1 MYLLNKNRIRDHE
14 AIARIISPIDYGPY
28 FAGET
33 NALEHLGEKVAY
45 AGEKV
50 GFFYI
55 INHGVPDILIARAF
69 AASRRFFALPLEQK
83 LAIKLNCNY
92 AGYLPID
99 ASVQGGSIVRKALI
113 PNRSESFF
121 VRHDHEACHPDVLAQ
136 ELPCDKNQWPVGMPG
151 LRGDMTAY
159 LTAVEAMCQRML
171 PGFAAAL
178 GMPADFFAPYFADK
192 PHASLRFLH
201 YPSQHSR
208 DDKVFGQGPH
218 TDNCFMTAL
227 ALTDVPGLV
236 VRLPSGEWFLPPVIP
251 GTFLINLGNIIRR
264 WSNDRF
270 LSAPHAVI
278 NTSGT
283 DRYSIAY
290 FHNPNPDRNI
300 ECLSTCVSP
309 DNSAHYSAAVYRDLA
324 T

>member
-1 MYLLNKNRIRDHE
+1 MYLLKRNRIRDHE
-14 AIARIISPIDYGPY
+14 ASARIISSIDYGPY
-28 FAGET
+28 FSGDK
-33 NALEHLGEKVAY
+33 NALEHLGREVAH

-55 INHGVPDILIARAF
+55 LNHGVPDVLIKRAF
-69 AASRRFFALPLEQK
+69 AASRRFFALPLQQK
-83 LAIKLNCNY
+83 LAIKLNCDHV
-92 AGYLPID
+92 GYLPID
-99 ASVQGGSIVRKALI
+99 ASVQGGSIVRKAFI
-113 PNRSESFF
+113 PNCSESFF

-136 ELPCDKNQWPVGMPG
+136 ALPCGKNQWPVGMPD
-151 LRGDMTAY
+151 LRGDMMAY
-159 LTAVEAMCQRML
+159 FTAVEAMCQRML
-171 PGFAAAL
+171 PGFAVAL

-192 PHASLRFLH
+192 RHVSLRFLH

-208 DDKVFGQGPH
+208 HYKVVGQGPH

-236 VRLPSGEWFLPPVIP
+236 VRLPSGEWFSPPVIP
-251 GTFLINLGNIIRR
+251 GTFMINLGNIMRR

-290 FHNPNPDRNI
+290 FHNPNLDRNI
-300 ECLSTCVSP
+300 ECLSSCVSL
-309 DNSAHYSAAVYRDLA
+309 DNPAHYSAVVYRELA